1 LGKHF
6 RALFGE
12 HDEFKCNQRIPQSHH
27 AFTSDIWKACGA
39 SALPLGFSFGDL
51 MSDAQSDDGYIEYD
65 SKELKTASE
74 PLLADSA
81 VVQPSEDDDALSL
94 RSLYSEETSLEV
106 GGYRLKR
113 SADLRSWCRQHW
125 VWWMCGFT
133 GLVAALVA
141 ILFISRGHGRPSDSF
156 DPLLWI
162 DPLIG
167 TAHGGHVFAGANVPY
182 GMAKAVADC
191 ADDNAGGYSTDK
203 SCRVVG
209 FSHTHDSGTGGATS
223 FGNFGLF
230 PQVGCKN
237 DTLGGCVGRVD
248 SMEVANSTVAAPGY
262 FSIKLQNGVTAEMT
276 TTAHT
281 ALYNF
286 SFSEQDS
293 IPFGPL
299 VHVNLRDL
307 YGSLSRGGVTVS
319 EEGRMKGWGEY
330 QPSFGPAVW
339 RVSMAGH
346 TETYRLYFCADF
358 NASVRRTGTWNGN
371 TVNHQEKNLTVGR
384 SSAAGAFVQFD
395 VQSPAQVLARV
406 GLSFISEEKA
416 CRNAE
421 VEIPGFDFTATRDA
435 ATRAWRSKF
444 ENIAIDATGV
454 STETQVG
461 FWSGIYR
468 TMISPQDYTGEN
480 PLWES
485 DEPYFDSFY
494 CIWDSF
500 RSTDPFL
507 NIIDPDT
514 HTRMVRAL
522 LDIYKHEG
530 KLPDC
535 RMSLC
540 KGDTQGGSNADV
552 LLADAYVKG
561 LSKDIDWALAYEAV
575 KSDAEDEP
583 EDWSLEGRGNLES
596 WKTLGYVPVDPG
608 NRKRGEGLDSRSV
621 SRTMEY
627 AYNDYSVAIL
637 AKAQSRTTEYEKYM
651 KRSHNWQNVFNPDT
665 RSLIRGTDS
674 GFQGFVQPRFHNG
687 TFKYEDP
694 GLCNPVTGMERACF
708 LFEGGYST
716 YEGGSWLYSFFVPH
730 DMAALIEL
738 MGGKETF
745 VKRLQYF
752 HETGLADISD
762 EQAFLTVFL
771 FHYAGRP
778 GLSSDQAQK
787 YVERNFSSVT
797 GGLPG
802 NDDSGS
808 MGSFLAFCMMGFFP
822 NPGQDVY
829 LLSVPYFREIRLTH
843 PQTRKVAVIKTVNF
857 DPTRKAHYIKRVTL
871 NGRARTQSWITHDF
885 FVKGGTLEIT
895 VSEEESD
902 WGTHEEDLPPSL
914 STSQAVI

>member
-1 LGKHF
+1 
-6 RALFGE
+6 
-12 HDEFKCNQRIPQSHH
+12 
-27 AFTSDIWKACGA
+27 
-39 SALPLGFSFGDL
+39 
-51 MSDAQSDDGYIEYD
+51 
-65 SKELKTASE
+65 
-74 PLLADSA
+74 
-81 VVQPSEDDDALSL
+81 
-94 RSLYSEETSLEV
+94 
-106 GGYRLKR
+106 
-113 SADLRSWCRQHW
+113 
-125 VWWMCGFT
+125 MCGFT

-141 ILFISRGHGRPSDSF
+141 IFLIFEAQGQASDPF
-156 DPLLWI
+156 DALLWI

-167 TAHGGHVFAGANVPY
+167 TAHGGHVFAGANIPY

-203 SCRVVG
+203 PCRVIG

-230 PQVGCKN
+230 PQTGCKN
-237 DTLGGCVGRVD
+237 DTLTGCVGRAG
-248 SMEVANSTVAAPGY
+248 SMEIANSTVATPGY

-286 SFSEQDS
+286 SFLEQEA

-299 VHVNLRDL
+299 IHVNLRDL
-307 YGSLSRGGVTVS
+307 YGSLSHGGVTVS

-330 QPSFGPAVW
+330 QPSFGPA
-339 RVSMAGH
+339 
-346 TETYRLYFCADF
+346 TYRLYFCADF
-358 NASVRRTGTWNGN
+358 NASVGRTGTWTGDS
-371 TVNHQEKNLTVGR
+371 VNHQAQNLTVDT
-384 SSAAGAFVQFD
+384 SSSAGAFVQFN
-395 VQSPAQVLARV
+395 VQSPANVLTRV

-416 CRNAE
+416 CHNAE
-421 VEIPGFDFTATRDA
+421 VEIPEFDFTATRDA
-435 ATRAWRSKF
+435 ATKAWRSKF
-444 ENIAIDATGV
+444 ENIAIDARGV
-454 STETQVG
+454 SNETQRG

-507 NIIDPDT
+507 NIVDPDT
-514 HTRMVRAL
+514 HTLMVRAL

-552 LLADAYVKG
+552 LLADAYIKG
-561 LSKDIDWALAYEAV
+561 LTKDVDWALAYEAV

-596 WKTLGYVPVDPG
+596 WKTLGYVPVDPVH
-608 NRKRGEGLDSRSV
+608 RKRGEGLDSRSV

-627 AYNDYSVAIL
+627 AYNDFSVAVL
-637 AKAQSRTTEYEKYM
+637 AKSQNRIGEYGKYIE
-651 KRSHNWQNVFNPDT
+651 RSHNWKNVFNPDT
-665 RSLIRGTDS
+665 KSLIRGTDS
-674 GFQGFVQPRFHNG
+674 GFKGFVQPRFRNG

-694 GLCNPVTGMERACF
+694 SLCNPITGMERACF

-778 GLSSDQAQK
+778 GLSSVQAHK
-787 YVERNFSSVT
+787 YLERNFSSAT
-797 GGLPG
+797 NGLPG

-843 PQTRKVAVIKTVNF
+843 AQTRKVAIIKTVNF
-857 DPTRKAHYIKRVTL
+857 DPSRKAHYIKAVKL
-871 NGRARTQSWITHDF
+871 NGRTLNRSWITHDF
-885 FVKGGTLEIT
+885 FVNGGILEL
-895 VSEEESD
+895 VVNEEETD
-902 WGTHEEDLPPSL
+902 WGTRDEDLPPSL
-914 STSQAVI
+914 STSREIS